1 MRVAQRSRLHRILE
15 QGISHHC
22 RNNRNTPMNTS
33 SLLKTLLLGALSAGS
48 LSAFAHIGTDAV
60 SHQGF
65 VSGFVHPIT
74 GLDHLAA
81 MLAVGVWSALTTR
94 RLWLAPLSF
103 AALLLVGALLA
114 QAGLALPAVEP
125 MIAASM
131 LVLGLLLAARIH
143 LPEAAGAVLVG
154 AFALFHGAAH
164 GQELAGAWALAG
176 MVLGT
181 ATLHLAGMG
190 IGLGLKRVSAWLP
203 RMAGAVVALMG
214 VNMGWSLLTG

>member
-1 MRVAQRSRLHRILE
+1 
-15 QGISHHC
+15 
-22 RNNRNTPMNTS
+22 MNTS
-33 SLLKTLLLGALSAGS
+33 TVFKTSLLTALSIGS
-48 LSAFAHIGTDAV
+48 FSAFAHVGADAG
-60 SHQGF
+60 SHHGF

-103 AALLLVGALLA
+103 AALLLGGALLA
-114 QAGLALPAVEP
+114 QAGLALPAIEP

-131 LVLGLLLAARIH
+131 LVLGLLLAARIQ

-154 AFALFHGAAH
+154 GFALFHGAAH
-164 GQELAGAWALAG
+164 GQELAGAGALVG

-190 IGLGLKRVSAWLP
+190 IGLGLKRTSAWLP
-203 RMAGAVVALMG
+203 RVAGAAVALLG
-214 VNMGWSLLTG
+214 VNMGWSLLAG

>member
-1 MRVAQRSRLHRILE
+1 
-15 QGISHHC
+15 
-22 RNNRNTPMNTS
+22 MNAS
-33 SLLKTLLLGALSAGS
+33 PFVKTLLLAALSVGTVSALAHVGADAGS
-48 LSAFAHIGTDAV
+48 H
-60 SHQGF
+60 HGF

-103 AALLLVGALLA
+103 AALLLAGALLA
-114 QAGLALPAVEP
+114 QAGLALPAIEP

-131 LVLGLLLAARIH
+131 LVLGLLLAARIR
-143 LPEAAGAVLVG
+143 LPEAAGAALVG
-154 AFALFHGAAH
+154 GFALFHGAAH
-164 GQELAGAWALAG
+164 GQELAGVGALTG

-190 IGLGLKRVSAWLP
+190 IGLGLKRASAWLP
-203 RMAGAVVALMG
+203 RAAGAAVALMG
-214 VNMGWSLLTG
+214 VNMGWSLLAS